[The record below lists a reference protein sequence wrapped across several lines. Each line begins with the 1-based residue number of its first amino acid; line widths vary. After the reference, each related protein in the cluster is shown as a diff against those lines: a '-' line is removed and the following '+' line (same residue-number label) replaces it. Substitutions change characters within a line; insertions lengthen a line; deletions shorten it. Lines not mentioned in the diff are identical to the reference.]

1 MPSCQFATGSLAAL
15 ILLYAEYVEKPLLPT
30 SYKLAGADEETVRIK
45 AYISAFIFHPKAL
58 YIERIQN
65 HWPCQRN

>member
-45 AYISAFIFHPKAL
+45 TYIWGL
-58 YIERIQN
+58 YFSSKSII
-65 HWPCQRN
+65 H

>member
-45 AYISAFIFHPKAL
+45 AYISGL
-58 YIERIQN
+58 YFSSKSTI
-65 HWPCQRN
+65 H